1 MGMSAS
7 QARYL
12 SLTAR
17 KSDLEYRGQQINQS
31 RLMLSNQS
39 ANLYSSMLSMSVPTP
54 PVETD
59 YMKDVYT
66 FSMNGDTVTL
76 TSSKLSMGRDGYNY
90 DIIYSR
96 PESKNILAS
105 SATSDVQRSITR
117 SASKTGETVEASY
130 FKVATTYDDSAAVSK
145 TPNVSK
151 MVKINNTSP
160 SYVAGSGTSTS
171 TSTSDINSDNI
182 HHASVDNSDATIGD
196 EDGYYSIYNMINGK
210 KASEANKPDKNSSA
224 MSSGSVGKMTK
235 NEDNNITYNYGTD
248 DTRTLQSL
256 DASQVAK
263 IFGGTA
269 TTGDNATFDYST
281 SLLSNILDDMGG
293 TDTTVNIGYNYGKS
307 VTGTSGASEGNVAF
321 YIDIDNMNF
330 YVMKCR
336 DGKNNAGSAEDS
348 QSVFDGNGNINYDK
362 VSMYEYN
369 LADLLGLELA
379 ENVKNSEDN
388 KQNVYY
394 QDYGSGSS
402 ANREYYVFGLDP
414 NNNNLYFQT
423 VNDVYENGWTIEGN
437 KLVEIGSENIESEF
451 GIVAGE
457 NQNANDDEN
466 DPGKD
471 KLEYQYFRDTTTG
484 DIWELCT
491 RTPVKGAISET
502 WYLYEAQK
510 EVTYDNQEA
519 QLIDESEWPSGI
531 INKEQKGDY
540 ECYYVPDETGT
551 GGSYYMVQV
560 GTFYYDQS
568 NQEILGKGNSIRQYD
583 ANNTYNIDGNVACV
597 VSSDKV
603 PSTILDAYDKDSYI
617 VYATYD
623 DSDTDFSDPIKY
635 YVFPKDDESADAVCS
650 YAYEKSYTGK
660 NELVQARANI
670 LVDENGRFS
679 KIDIKGEGT
688 FALEYGQEKDEE
700 AYNEAYRD
708 YEYRLQKYE
717 KEMQDIDAQTAL
729 IQEQDKKLELQLKS
743 IDTEHSAI
751 QTELEALKKV
761 IDQNIQSSFGTFG
774 G

>member
-117 SASKTGETVEASY
+117 SASNTGKTVGGSS
-130 FKVATTYDDSAAVSK
+130 FKVATTYDDSAPVQKS
-145 TPNVSK
+145 PNVSRLVNINDSAYK
-151 MVKINNTSP
+151 DAANTDNLMYNNTNYNNFWSYLARDGSSHESKPSNP
-160 SYVAGSGTSTS
+160 SYESSSNCDKLEEKDEINFNESV
-171 TSTSDINSDNI
+171 NSDTPTILTYNDNQYNKVSKDDLTNI
-182 HHASVDNSDATIGD
+182 FGCSL
-196 EDGYYSIYNMINGK
+196 
-210 KASEANKPDKNSSA
+210 
-224 MSSGSVGKMTK
+224 
-235 NEDNNITYNYGTD
+235 DNNKFNDLGALKNIINTNAK
-248 DTRTLQSL
+248 L
-256 DASQVAK
+256 D
-263 IFGGTA
+263 
-269 TTGDNATFDYST
+269 
-281 SLLSNILDDMGG
+281 
-293 TDTTVNIGYNYGKS
+293 
-307 VTGTSGASEGNVAF
+307 
-321 YIDIDNMNF
+321 
-330 YVMKCR
+330 
-336 DGKNNAGSAEDS
+336 
-348 QSVFDGNGNINYDK
+348 
-362 VSMYEYN
+362 
-369 LADLLGLELA
+369 
-379 ENVKNSEDN
+379 
-388 KQNVYY
+388 
-394 QDYGSGSS
+394 SS
-402 ANREYYVFGLDP
+402 ANETLSAYQFYINAENMKLMVISAGASANSDERNIFADEAKSILSDNAVVKEYDLATILGLKYDSSIT
-414 NNNNLYFQT
+414 NSQEGSDTKVYYYDTKSGSTSERNYYTFSMDEASENSCNFKFQDIT
-423 VNDVYENGWTIEGN
+423 NEVKGIDNDSVTYTLEGN
-437 KLVEIGSENIESEF
+437 ELVEVSNVEKKF
-451 GIVAGE
+451 GIVANE
-457 NQNANDDEN
+457 DQNGDSSKDDL
-466 DPGKD
+466 K
-471 KLEYQYFRDTTTG
+471 YQYFRDTTTG

-491 RTPVKGAISET
+491 RTAISGTISEE
-502 WYLYEAQK
+502 WKLFEAQK

-531 INKEQKGDY
+531 SHVCQQKGDY

-551 GGSYYMVQV
+551 GGSYYMVPV
-560 GTFYYDQS
+560 GTFVYGPS
-568 NQEILGKGNSIRQYD
+568 NQEISGDGNSIRQYD

-603 PSTILDAYDKDSYI
+603 PSTILDAYDDDSYI

>member
-59 YMKDVYT
+59 YMKDIYT

-105 SATSDVQRSITR
+105 SATSGVQRSITR
-117 SASKTGETVEASY
+117 SASNTGKTVGGSS
-130 FKVATTYDDSAAVSK
+130 FKVATTYDDSAPVQKS
-145 TPNVSK
+145 PNVSK
-151 MVKINNTSP
+151 MVAISESDKEYTAVAINTSTGR
-160 SYVAGSGTSTS
+160 Y
-171 TSTSDINSDNI
+171 
-182 HHASVDNSDATIGD
+182 HASSSHDATINGS
-196 EDGYYSIYNMINGK
+196 GFYSIYNMLNGK
-210 KASEANKPDKNSSA
+210 KASEVAVNDRPSQNSTTMSEASVNKMQKNND
-224 MSSGSVGKMTK
+224 G
-235 NEDNNITYNYGTD
+235 DITYNYGTN

-256 DASQVAK
+256 NASQVAK
-263 IFGGTA
+263 IFSGIVTS
-269 TTGDNATFDYST
+269 NNTFDYST
-281 SLLSNILDDMGG
+281 SLLSGILDDMGG
-293 TDTTVNIGYNYGKS
+293 EDTKVNIGENYGSS
-307 VTGTSGASEGNVAF
+307 VTGTSGATEGNVAF
-321 YIDIDNMNF
+321 YIDIENMNF
-330 YVMKCR
+330 YVMKCS
-336 DGKNNAGSAEDS
+336 DGKNNVESAEDS
-348 QSVFDGNGNINYDK
+348 QSVFEENGNINYDK

-369 LADLLGLELA
+369 LAELLGLKIA
-379 ENVKNSEDN
+379 ENVKVDTNAECSVGD
-388 KQNVYY
+388 KNVYY
-394 QDYGSGSS
+394 QDYGSGSDT
-402 ANREYYVFGLDP
+402 NREYYVFGLDTTTT
-414 NNNNLYFQT
+414 NDLYFQT
-423 VNDVYENGWTIEGN
+423 VDDVSDEGWTIEGN
-437 KLVEIGSENIESEF
+437 KLVKLDNVEENF
-451 GIVAGE
+451 GIVANK
-457 NQNANDDEN
+457 NQEGDSSKDD
-466 DPGKD
+466 
-471 KLEYQYFRDTTTG
+471 LEYQYFRDTTTG

-491 RTPVKGAISET
+491 RTTISGTISEE
-502 WYLYEAQK
+502 WKLFEAQK
-510 EVTYDNQEA
+510 EVTYNNQEA
-519 QLIDESEWPSGI
+519 QLIDEAEWPSGI
-531 INKEQKGDY
+531 SHAYQKGNY

-551 GGSYYMVQV
+551 GGSYYMVEV
-560 GTFYYDQS
+560 GTFEYDNLNNELQGSGS
-568 NQEILGKGNSIRQYD
+568 NIIQYD
-583 ANNTYNIDGNVACV
+583 ASNTYNIDGNVACV

>member
-117 SASKTGETVEASY
+117 SASKTGKTVDASY

-151 MVKINNTSP
+151 MVEISNTSNP
-160 SYVAGSGTSTS
+160 EYVAGIGTGTG
-171 TSTSDINSDNI
+171 TNDINSEDI
-182 HHASVDNSDATIGD
+182 HNASLGNKDATIGTN
-196 EDGYYSIYNMINGK
+196 DGYYSIYNMINGK
-210 KASEANKPDKNSSA
+210 KASEAKKPDKNTSA
-224 MSSGSVGKMTK
+224 MSSGSVGKMQK
-235 NEDNNITYNYGTD
+235 NADNNNITYNYGD
-248 DTRTLQSL
+248 NDERTLQQLS
-256 DASQVAK
+256 ASNVAA

-269 TTGDNATFDYST
+269 TTTTINNTFDYST
-281 SLLSNILDDMGG
+281 SILANILDGMGDSDTVTVG
-293 TDTTVNIGYNYGKS
+293 T
-307 VTGTSGASEGNVAF
+307 GNEQVSF
-321 YIDIDNMNF
+321 YVDIDNMNF
-330 YVMKCR
+330 YVMQA
-336 DGKNNAGSAEDS
+336 DANSGIFDNENNSK
-348 QSVFDGNGNINYDK
+348 INSK
-362 VSMYEYN
+362 TNVYEYD
-369 LADLLGLELA
+369 LAALLGLKIA
-379 ENVKNSEDN
+379 ENVKADTNADGRVDD
-388 KQNVYY
+388 KNVYY
-394 QDYGSGSS
+394 QDYGSDSNT
-402 ANREYYVFGLDP
+402 NREYYVFNFESSKGLS
-414 NNNNLYFQT
+414 FKT
-423 VNDVYENGWTIEGN
+423 TSDVYEDGWTIEGN
-437 KLVEIGSENIESEF
+437 NLVTIDSNEIEGEF

-457 NQNANDDEN
+457 NQNANDGEN
-466 DPGKD
+466 DPNKD

-491 RTPVKGAISET
+491 RTSAAGAISES

-560 GTFYYDQS
+560 GTFEYGAS
-568 NQEILGKGNSIRQYD
+568 NQEILGAGHAIRQYD

>member
-105 SATSDVQRSITR
+105 SATSDVQKSITR
-117 SASKTGETVEASY
+117 KASNGSASSE
-130 FKVATTYDDSAAVSK
+130 
-145 TPNVSK
+145 N
-151 MVKINNTSP
+151 VKIKVGYKNADGDETFTSNKSPKKSSLIQMESKSESGIEHEENADNTSIEIDF
-160 SYVAGSGTSTS
+160 GKG
-171 TSTSDINSDNI
+171 
-182 HHASVDNSDATIGD
+182 SVDLYSQLQKSYDFNLVENKDGDTI
-196 EDGYYSIYNMINGK
+196 
-210 KASEANKPDKNSSA
+210 DKSNISVSSNA
-224 MSSGSVGKMTK
+224 QTF
-235 NEDNNITYNYGTD
+235 TYNDGNEALTL
-248 DTRTLQSL
+248 TRLTNDNL
-256 DASQVAK
+256 AK

-269 TTGDNATFDYST
+269 STSTSGPEKWHYNAAGGLLEKILGKDNIITVGNEKSSQVYMDKNGDIYVMQSADNNTSLFKDSGVSNASDRYTINDGTTIKKYSLTEILGLKQDTSVQFQVEGNENVQTTPVYYTDIYTGESADQSTDRVYFSGFSFQDGTLHFNYSTAGQNDLGVVQTLDGHSVSQLDDDDLKALGIEKAENKNEDGTKSGESAITYNYYMDSSTGDVWRQTIKT
-281 SLLSNILDDMGG
+281 S
-293 TDTTVNIGYNYGKS
+293 
-307 VTGTSGASEGNVAF
+307 TSGAITE
-321 YIDIDNMNF
+321 
-330 YVMKCR
+330 
-336 DGKNNAGSAEDS
+336 E
-348 QSVFDGNGNINYDK
+348 
-362 VSMYEYN
+362 
-369 LADLLGLELA
+369 
-379 ENVKNSEDN
+379 
-388 KQNVYY
+388 
-394 QDYGSGSS
+394 
-402 ANREYYVFGLDP
+402 
-414 NNNNLYFQT
+414 
-423 VNDVYENGWTIEGN
+423 W
-437 KLVEIGSENIESEF
+437 
-451 GIVAGE
+451 GI
-457 NQNANDDEN
+457 
-466 DPGKD
+466 
-471 KLEYQYFRDTTTG
+471 
-484 DIWELCT
+484 
-491 RTPVKGAISET
+491 
-502 WYLYEAQK
+502 YEAQK
-510 EVTYDNQEA
+510 QVSFDGKEA
-519 QLIDESEWPSGI
+519 QLIDESEWPSEIERSAYSPG
-531 INKEQKGDY
+531 EYD
-540 ECYYVPDETGT
+540 CYYLPDDTGT
-551 GGSYYMVQV
+551 GGSYYL
-560 GTFYYDQS
+560 
-568 NQEILGKGNSIRQYD
+568 IKNSEVYD
-583 ANNTYNIDGNVACV
+583 AEDISDNEYVVNSETFRKYDASNTYNIDGNVACV

>member
-1 MGMSAS
+1 M
-7 QARYL
+7 
-12 SLTAR
+12 
-17 KSDLEYRGQQINQS
+17 DL
-31 RLMLSNQS
+31 
-39 ANLYSSMLSMSVPTP
+39 
-54 PVETD
+54 
-59 YMKDVYT
+59 
-66 FSMNGDTVTL
+66 
-76 TSSKLSMGRDGYNY
+76 
-90 DIIYSR
+90 
-96 PESKNILAS
+96 
-105 SATSDVQRSITR
+105 
-117 SASKTGETVEASY
+117 
-130 FKVATTYDDSAAVSK
+130 
-145 TPNVSK
+145 
-151 MVKINNTSP
+151 KI
-160 SYVAGSGTSTS
+160 
-171 TSTSDINSDNI
+171 
-182 HHASVDNSDATIGD
+182 
-196 EDGYYSIYNMINGK
+196 
-210 KASEANKPDKNSSA
+210 
-224 MSSGSVGKMTK
+224 
-235 NEDNNITYNYGTD
+235 
-248 DTRTLQSL
+248 
-256 DASQVAK
+256 
-263 IFGGTA
+263 
-269 TTGDNATFDYST
+269 
-281 SLLSNILDDMGG
+281 
-293 TDTTVNIGYNYGKS
+293 
-307 VTGTSGASEGNVAF
+307 
-321 YIDIDNMNF
+321 
-330 YVMKCR
+330 
-336 DGKNNAGSAEDS
+336 
-348 QSVFDGNGNINYDK
+348 
-362 VSMYEYN
+362 
-369 LADLLGLELA
+369 A
-379 ENVKNSEDN
+379 ENVKVDINADGGVDD
-388 KQNVYY
+388 KNVYY
-394 QDYGSGSS
+394 QDYGSGSGT
-402 ANREYYVFGLDP
+402 NRKYYVFNFNSGDKGLS
-414 NNNNLYFQT
+414 FQT
-423 VNDVYENGWTIEGN
+423 TTDVSNEGWTIEGN
-437 KLVEIGSENIESEF
+437 ELVEIGSEKIESEF

-457 NQNANDDEN
+457 DQNGDSSKDDL
-466 DPGKD
+466 K
-471 KLEYQYFRDTTTG
+471 YQYFRDTTTG

-491 RTPVKGAISET
+491 RTAAEGGISES

-510 EVTYDNQEA
+510 EVTYNNQEA

-560 GTFYYDQS
+560 GTFNYDQS
-568 NQEILGKGNSIRQYD
+568 NQEISGDGPAVRQYD

>member
-105 SATSDVQRSITR
+105 SATSDVQRTITR
-117 SASKTGETVEASY
+117 SASKTGETVDASD

-151 MVKINNTSP
+151 MVEISNTSNP
-160 SYVAGSGTSTS
+160 EYVAGIGTGTG
-171 TSTSDINSDNI
+171 TNDIDSEDI
-182 HHASVDNSDATIGD
+182 HNASLGNKDATIGTN
-196 EDGYYSIYNMINGK
+196 DGYYSIYNMINGK
-210 KASEANKPDKNSSA
+210 KASEANKPDKNTSI

-235 NEDNNITYNYGTD
+235 KDGDITYCYGD
-248 DTRTLQSL
+248 NDERTLQQLS
-256 DASQVAK
+256 ASNMAA

-269 TTGDNATFDYST
+269 NNNTFDYST
-281 SLLSNILDDMGG
+281 SILADILDDMG
-293 TDTTVNIGYNYGKS
+293 TNNNVTVG
-307 VTGTSGASEGNVAF
+307 VGNENVNF
-321 YIDIDNMNF
+321 YVDIDNMNF
-330 YVMKCR
+330 YVMQ
-336 DGKNNAGSAEDS
+336 AGEGGLYE
-348 QSVFDGNGNINYDK
+348 SVSNGSKIKDTAK
-362 VSMYEYN
+362 VYEYD
-369 LADLLGLELA
+369 LAELLGLKIA

-394 QDYGSGSS
+394 QDYGSGSDT
-402 ANREYYVFGLDP
+402 NREYYVFGLDS
-414 NNNNLYFQT
+414 NNNLYFQT
-423 VNDVYENGWTIEGN
+423 IDFESNEGWTIEGN
-437 KLVEIGSENIESEF
+437 KLVEIGSEKIESEF
-451 GIVAGE
+451 GIVANE
-457 NQNANDDEN
+457 NQDGNSSKDDL
-466 DPGKD
+466 K
-471 KLEYQYFRDTTTG
+471 YQYFRDTTTG

-491 RTPVKGAISET
+491 RTAISGTISEE
-502 WYLYEAQK
+502 WKLFEAQK
-510 EVTYDNQEA
+510 EVTYKNQEA

-531 INKEQKGDY
+531 INKEQKGY
-540 ECYYVPDETGT
+540 ECYYVPDKTGT
-551 GGSYYMVQV
+551 GGSYYMVEV
-560 GTFYYDQS
+560 GTFEYRDE
-568 NQEILGKGNSIRQYD
+568 NQEISGKDNSIRQYD

>member
-105 SATSDVQRSITR
+105 SATSDVQKSITR
-117 SASKTGETVEASY
+117 KASNGSASSE
-130 FKVATTYDDSAAVSK
+130 
-145 TPNVSK
+145 N
-151 MVKINNTSP
+151 VKIKVGYKNADGDETFTSNKSP
-160 SYVAGSGTSTS
+160 KKSSLIQMKNISVSGIEHEEGANSNSIEINFGSGNKKLYIQLQDSYGFNLVENKDGNTIDKS
-171 TSTSDINSDNI
+171 NI
-182 HHASVDNSDATIGD
+182 
-196 EDGYYSIYNMINGK
+196 
-210 KASEANKPDKNSSA
+210 
-224 MSSGSVGKMTK
+224 SGSSNAETFTYNDG
-235 NEDNNITYNYGTD
+235 NEDLTL
-248 DTRTLQSL
+248 TRLTNDNL
-256 DASQVAK
+256 AK
-263 IFGGTA
+263 IFGGTS
-269 TTGDNATFDYST
+269 GSENWNYNATGGLLEEILGKNDIITVGNANSSQVYMDKNGDIYVMQSANSST
-281 SLLSNILDDMGG
+281 SLFEDSEVEGASDKYTINEGTTIKKYNLVDILGLKPDTSAQFQVDGTGTTQTTPVYYTDIYTGESADQSTDRVYFSGFSFQDEKLNFNYSTAGQNDLGVVQTLDGHSVSQLDDDDLKALGIEKAENKNENG
-293 TDTTVNIGYNYGKS
+293 ETSGESAITYNYYMDS
-307 VTGTSGASEGNVAF
+307 STGDVWRQTIKTSTSGSITE
-321 YIDIDNMNF
+321 
-330 YVMKCR
+330 
-336 DGKNNAGSAEDS
+336 E
-348 QSVFDGNGNINYDK
+348 
-362 VSMYEYN
+362 
-369 LADLLGLELA
+369 
-379 ENVKNSEDN
+379 
-388 KQNVYY
+388 
-394 QDYGSGSS
+394 
-402 ANREYYVFGLDP
+402 
-414 NNNNLYFQT
+414 
-423 VNDVYENGWTIEGN
+423 W
-437 KLVEIGSENIESEF
+437 
-451 GIVAGE
+451 GI
-457 NQNANDDEN
+457 
-466 DPGKD
+466 
-471 KLEYQYFRDTTTG
+471 
-484 DIWELCT
+484 
-491 RTPVKGAISET
+491 
-502 WYLYEAQK
+502 YEAQK
-510 EVTYDNQEA
+510 QVSFDGKEA
-519 QLIDESEWPSGI
+519 QLIDESEWPSEIERSAYSPG
-531 INKEQKGDY
+531 EYD
-540 ECYYVPDETGT
+540 CYYLPDDTGT
-551 GGSYYMVQV
+551 GGSYYLIKNS
-560 GTFYYDQS
+560 GTYNLDDIRDNEYVVSS
-568 NQEILGKGNSIRQYD
+568 NASRKYD
-583 ANNTYNIDGNVACV
+583 ASNTYNIDGNVACV

-603 PSTILDAYDKDSYI
+603 PSTILDAYDADSYI

>member
-117 SASKTGETVEASY
+117 SASKTGETVKASD
-130 FKVATTYDDSAAVSK
+130 FKVATTYDDSAPVSK

-151 MVKINNTSP
+151 MVLMGTTDYYTNSNGGIDGGDNLNAEGDGDVTID
-160 SYVAGSGTSTS
+160 GS
-171 TSTSDINSDNI
+171 NK
-182 HHASVDNSDATIGD
+182 
-196 EDGYYSIYNMINGK
+196 YSIYNKINGE
-210 KASEANKPDKNSSA
+210 KASTASKPKKNSVMTNASID
-224 MSSGSVGKMTK
+224 KMQK
-235 NEDNNITYNYGTD
+235 NNNNNDIIYNYGTND
-248 DTRTLQSL
+248 KRTLQQLS
-256 DASQVAK
+256 ASNVAA
-263 IFGGTA
+263 IFGGTVNNNTYTYNNSILA
-269 TTGDNATFDYST
+269 
-281 SLLSNILDDMGG
+281 NILNGMGS
-293 TDTTVNIGYNYGKS
+293 DNS
-307 VTGTSGASEGNVAF
+307 VTVGTSNGNVSF
-321 YIDIDNMNF
+321 YVDIDNMNF
-330 YVMKCR
+330 YVMQASEESGIF
-336 DGKNNAGSAEDS
+336 DAES
-348 QSVFDGNGNINYDK
+348 SKINSK
-362 VSMYEYN
+362 TTVYEYDLAN
-369 LADLLGLELA
+369 LLDLKIA
-379 ENVKNSEDN
+379 ENVKVDINADGGVDD
-388 KQNVYY
+388 KNVYY
-394 QDYGSGSS
+394 QDYGSGSGT
-402 ANREYYVFGLDP
+402 NRKYYVFNFNSGDKGLS
-414 NNNNLYFQT
+414 FQT
-423 VNDVYENGWTIEGN
+423 TTDVSNEGWTIEGN
-437 KLVEIGSENIESEF
+437 ELVEIGSEKIESEF

-457 NQNANDDEN
+457 DQNGDSSKDDL
-466 DPGKD
+466 K
-471 KLEYQYFRDTTTG
+471 YQYFRDTTTG

-491 RTPVKGAISET
+491 RTAAEGGISES

-510 EVTYDNQEA
+510 EVTYNNQEA

-560 GTFYYDQS
+560 GTFNYDQS
-568 NQEILGKGNSIRQYD
+568 NQEISGDGPAVRQYD